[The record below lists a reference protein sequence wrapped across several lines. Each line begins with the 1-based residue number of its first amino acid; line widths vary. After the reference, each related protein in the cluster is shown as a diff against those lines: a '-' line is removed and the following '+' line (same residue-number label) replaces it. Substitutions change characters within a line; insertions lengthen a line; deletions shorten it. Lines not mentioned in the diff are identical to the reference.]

1 MRKTLAAVLV
11 ASTML
16 IAGSALA
23 SDPPPPPPPPPDSGD
38 TSSSSSSGASLTH
51 QPGGLFDTASGK
63 QRPMLLS
70 VFAGLPYAYYGY
82 GFGFGI
88 GARFYLPL
96 VQDGFIPQINDEFGL
111 EFGVDIA
118 PSFGTFSYFFFDIP
132 VQVVLDVHVTPQ
144 FDAYVKLGICPTLYF
159 GHDSG
164 FYAGSLFAGAVG
176 LKYKLGEKFYLRAE
190 AGYPMVMVGI
200 GFGF

>member
-16 IAGSALA
+16 TAGSAWA
-23 SDPPPPPPPPPDSGD
+23 DDPPPPPPPPADSGD
-38 TSSSSSSGASLTH
+38 APSASGTSLTR
-51 QPGGLFDTASGK
+51 QPGGLFDTAAGK
-63 QRPMLLS
+63 KRDTLLS
-70 VFAGLPYAYYGY
+70 VFAGLPYGYYSY

-96 VQDGFIPQINDEFGL
+96 VGDGFIPQINDEFGL
-111 EFGVDIA
+111 EFGADLS
-118 PSFGTFSYFFFDIP
+118 PSFGTYSYFFVDIP
-132 VQVVLDVHVTPQ
+132 VQVLLDVHVTPQ

-159 GHDSG
+159 GHDTG

-176 LKYKLGEKFYLRAE
+176 IRYKLGSSFYLRAE
-190 AGYPMVMVGI
+190 AGYPMFMVGI
-200 GFGF
+200 GFAF